1 MHETAIAQG
10 LFDAIE
16 KEAKKQK
23 TKPLSVKMTCGL
35 LSAVNDEVL
44 QFAFD
49 AICKGTICEATKLN
63 IDHKPLQRQCKKC
76 GKDFDIDKVVEQTK
90 KLNPGIEIFQVS
102 AKTGQCFQHWCNWFM
117 DSVSQLRS

>member
-23 TKPLSVKMTCGL
+23 AKPLSAKMTCGL
-35 LSAVNDEVL
+35 LNAVNDEVL

-49 AICKGTICEATKLN
+49 AICKGTICQATRLN
-63 IDHKPLQRQCKKC
+63 IDHKQLQGQCKKC
-76 GKDFDIDKVVEQTK
+76 DKDFDIEISKPLCPNCGSGDF
-90 KLNPGIEIFQVS
+90 KLLPDEPIMLQEIEFD
-102 AKTGQCFQHWCNWFM
+102 TE
-117 DSVSQLRS
+117 

>member
-16 KEAKKQK
+16 KEAEKQNA
-23 TKPLSVKMTCGL
+23 KPLSAKITCGL

-49 AICKGTICEATKLN
+49 AIAKGTVCEAVELD
-63 IDHKPLQRQCKKC
+63 IHHKPLLGHCKKC
-76 GKDFDIDKVVEQTK
+76 DSQFDIDISKPLCPNCGSGDFSLLPEEPIMLQE
-90 KLNPGIEIFQVS
+90 IEFD
-102 AKTGQCFQHWCNWFM
+102 M
-117 DSVSQLRS
+117 E

>member
-23 TKPLSVKMTCGL
+23 AKPLSAKITCGL
-35 LSAVNDEVL
+35 LNAVNDEVL

-49 AICKGTICEATKLN
+49 VICKDTICEATKLN
-63 IDHKPLQRQCKKC
+63 IVHKPLRGQCKKC
-76 GKDFDIDKVVEQTK
+76 DKQFDVEIS
-90 KLNPGIEIFQVS
+90 NPLCPGCGSHCFELLPYEPIMLQEIEFD
-102 AKTGQCFQHWCNWFM
+102 TE
-117 DSVSQLRS
+117 